1 MNPIKSPLAAFG
13 GLIFLIDAVV
23 LGALGLVDDPGLQ
36 KVIVW
41 GLVASLFLV
50 IVMVWWMFWYILV
63 KLKSP
68 VWLFN
73 PSDID
78 SSAHL
83 EIYADNQRRDALTP
97 DLISLEVDEEESSE

>member
-1 MNPIKSPLAAFG
+1 MNPIKSPLAAVG
-13 GLIFLIDAVV
+13 GFIFLIDAAV

-41 GLVASLFLV
+41 SLVASMFLV
-50 IVMVWWMFWYILV
+50 IAMVWWMLWYILV

-73 PSDID
+73 PADID
-78 SSAHL
+78 ASAHL
-83 EIYADNQRRDALTP
+83 EIYAGSQRHDALTP
-97 DLISLEVDEEESSE
+97 DLTSLEVDED